1 MQAAG
6 AAVVARGEDLSFQD
20 DNERRRKEEA
30 SPPMDTDDLPRGRRR
45 RTTNTELGQALR
57 QAYDDAIEEAIPPEM
72 LDLLG
77 KLG

>member
-6 AAVVARGEDLSFQD
+6 AAVVARGEVLSFED
-20 DNERRRKEEA
+20 DNEPRRKAE
-30 SPPMDTDDLPRGRRR
+30 SPPPMDSDDQPRGRRR
-45 RTTNTELGQALR
+45 RTLNTELGQALR
-57 QAYDDAIEEAIPPEM
+57 KAYDDAIEEAIPPEM

>member
-6 AAVVARGEDLSFQD
+6 AAVVARGEDLSFED
-20 DNERRRKEEA
+20 DKERRRKEE
-30 SPPMDTDDLPRGRRR
+30 SPPPMDIDDEPRGRRR
-45 RTTNTELGQALR
+45 RTANTDLGQALR
-57 QAYDDAIEEAIPPEM
+57 KAYDDAIEEAIPPEM

>member
-6 AAVVARGEDLSFQD
+6 AAVVARGEDLSFED
-20 DNERRRKEEA
+20 DNDRRHKEVPP
-30 SPPMDTDDLPRGRRR
+30 PPMDIDDQPRGRRR
-45 RTTNTELGQALR
+45 RTANSDLGQALR
-57 QAYDDAIEEAIPPEM
+57 KAYDDAIEEAIPPEM